1 VAAVVA
7 ATGATAGVVALLA
20 LAHGSP
26 PGPRLSYSQFLT
38 EIGSGTV
45 RAVTIGPVG
54 QVTGSLATG
63 QPFTTT
69 IPVAL
74 HDRTLAGYLAAHHVQ
89 VSATAPTSSSLLPL
103 LLGLL
108 LLLLGA
114 LFVAAVRNA
123 RHQATDLGQLTE
135 AARMTKTNAR
145 ITEAVQ
151 SGTRFADVAG
161 YAAVKTEIGEVV
173 DYLRDP
179 ARYRAAG
186 ARARGAYSW
195 PGRPAPARP

>member
-1 VAAVVA
+1 
-7 ATGATAGVVALLA
+7 
-20 LAHGSP
+20 
-26 PGPRLSYSQFLT
+26 
-38 EIGSGTV
+38 
-45 RAVTIGPVG
+45 
-54 QVTGSLATG
+54 
-63 QPFTTT
+63 
-69 IPVAL
+69 
-74 HDRTLAGYLAAHHVQ
+74 
-89 VSATAPTSSSLLPL
+89 
-103 LLGLL
+103 
-108 LLLLGA
+108 
-114 LFVAAVRNA
+114 
-123 RHQATDLGQLTE
+123 
-135 AARMTKTNAR
+135 MTKTNAR